1 MEQRG
6 TNMASPY
13 ETYLRRYLND
23 DGRLWSSAQIE
34 RWAMRAEQEI
44 CRVHPAVIVREQI
57 PIISGLP
64 LYTIPNPNTTMQSL
78 GINQIT
84 WKGDVLTAVSL
95 QRAHELFPNSVIT
108 DQATAFGG
116 AFEPSAFN
124 NDAFYVFQVRNESVG
139 NVPQGRPEYWWY
151 AGYHEDQIQLY
162 PTPNE
167 NINYNAAATNLWSTD
182 IPNYCIVEYRTVS
195 YGPGAEQK
203 PLWRFVRALIRDY
216 VLSEAF
222 AIEGKG
228 QQIREAA
235 MLKKRFAAR
244 LNTYKAL
251 AHNVFVANKHAFGNQ
266 MVQHYSPF
274 GLNYGS
280 DIGIRVR

>member
-1 MEQRG
+1 MS
-6 TNMASPY
+6 SPY
-13 ETYLRRYLND
+13 ESYLRRYLND
-23 DGRLWSSAQIE
+23 NGKLWSSDQIA

-44 CRVHPAVIVREQI
+44 CRIAPAVLIREQI
-57 PIISGLP
+57 PITLGVP
-64 LYTIPNPNTTMQSL
+64 LYTIPNVNTTMQSL

-84 WKGDVLTAVSL
+84 WKGDVLTALTL

-108 DQATAFGG
+108 DQVTAFGG

-124 NDAFYVFQVRNESVG
+124 NDAFYVFKVRNESVG
-139 NVPQGRPEYWWY
+139 NVPQSRPEYWWY
-151 AGYHEDQIQLY
+151 AGYHEDQIQLF

-167 NINYNAAATNLWSTD
+167 TINYNVGANNLWSTD

-195 YGPGAEQK
+195 YGANADQK
-203 PLWRFVRALIRDY
+203 PLWRIVRALIRDY

-228 QQIREAA
+228 QQIREAT

-244 LNTYKAL
+244 LNLYKAL
-251 AHNVFVANKHAFGNQ
+251 SHNVFVANKHAFGNQ
-266 MVQHYSPF
+266 VVQPYNRFH
-274 GLNYGS
+274 LNYGS
-280 DIGIRVR
+280 DIGIRVRR